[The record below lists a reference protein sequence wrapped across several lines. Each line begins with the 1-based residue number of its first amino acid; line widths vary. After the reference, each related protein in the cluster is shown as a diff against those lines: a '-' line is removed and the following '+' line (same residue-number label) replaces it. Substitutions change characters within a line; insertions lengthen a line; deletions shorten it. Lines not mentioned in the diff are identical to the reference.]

1 MYYYKKIMNNKK
13 NNHNNLNKKIEK
25 GETLELNGMEISLNR
40 ISNIKFSRNTI
51 YANNTLVGAIER
63 TIGQDV
69 PVATNNLSFVSSLRL
84 LSIASTNINDTAA
97 GTGGR
102 TILIVGLDLKF
113 NTKVET
119 ISLNGRTPVN
129 TINQYLRINE
139 MILSSSGSLNTN
151 QGIIYCSDTTD
162 TFSLGVPQN
171 RVYDIMDISNGLSK
185 TGIYTIPNGFK
196 MIGEMINISTNATE
210 TKPAVIKVYR
220 TDNVNSDISTEILFD
235 TIYLAGNVSY
245 DTSDNFAFTSPDNI
259 RITAKSSGGSTIEV
273 ALKYDTISLNLTK

>member
-1 MYYYKKIMNNKK
+1 MYYYTKIMNNKK

-97 GTGGR
+97 GTGRR

>member
-1 MYYYKKIMNNKK
+1 MNNKK

-220 TDNVNSDISTEILFD
+220 TDNINSDISTEILFD

-259 RITAKSSGGSTIEV
+259 RITAKSSGGTTIEV

>member
-1 MYYYKKIMNNKK
+1 MYYYKNIMNNKK

-210 TKPAVIKVYR
+210 AKPAVIKVYR
-220 TDNVNSDISTEILFD
+220 TDNINSDISTEILFD

-259 RITAKSSGGSTIEV
+259 RITAKSSGGTTIEV

>member
-1 MYYYKKIMNNKK
+1 MNNKK

-259 RITAKSSGGSTIEV
+259 RITAKSSGGTTIEV

>member
-1 MYYYKKIMNNKK
+1 MNNKK
-13 NNHNNLNKKIEK
+13 NRTDNLNKKIEK
-25 GETLELNGMEISLNR
+25 GETLELNGMEISLKR
-40 ISNIKFSRNTI
+40 ISNIKYSRNTI

-102 TILIVGLDLKF
+102 TILIVGLDFNF

-151 QGIIYCSDTTD
+151 QGIIYCSDSTD

-245 DTSDNFAFTSPDNI
+245 DTSDNFAFSSPDNI

>member
-1 MYYYKKIMNNKK
+1 MYYYTKIMNNKK
-13 NNHNNLNKKIEK
+13 NRTDNLNKKIEK
-25 GETLELNGMEISLNR
+25 GETLELNGMEISLKR
-40 ISNIKFSRNTI
+40 ISNIKYSRNTI

-102 TILIVGLDLKF
+102 TILIVGLDFNF

-151 QGIIYCSDTTD
+151 QGIIYCSDSTD

-245 DTSDNFAFTSPDNI
+245 DTSDNFAFSSPDNI